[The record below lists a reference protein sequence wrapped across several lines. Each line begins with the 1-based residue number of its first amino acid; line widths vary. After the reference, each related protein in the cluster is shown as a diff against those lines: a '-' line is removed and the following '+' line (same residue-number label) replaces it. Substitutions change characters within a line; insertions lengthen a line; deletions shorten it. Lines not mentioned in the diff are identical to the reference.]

1 MFIDKEPYY
10 GWYEQCIICGYTYEL
25 PDRVELEP
33 GLPVF
38 GWPIY
43 QIILE

>member
-10 GWYEQCIICGYTYEL
+10 GWYEQCIMCGYACEL

-33 GLPVF
+33 RPPFLVG
-38 GWPIY
+38 
-43 QIILE
+43 QSTK